1 LPRVNVSPT
10 PVAGTAATDRAVS
23 QGLLDEV
30 ARGEADSAIRIWRPV
45 PSLALSR
52 LDELRPGAGA
62 ARAAADRAGVQAIR
76 RVSGGHAVV
85 LGPGSFCVGVAEPA
99 HTFEGTDARYQRL
112 TGALVEAFAVVGID
126 AEHGEL
132 RGEWCPGSWSVR
144 SGGVKL
150 AGTAQRV
157 IKGAAWTD
165 AVVELAPDAPTRAL
179 LTEVYAALELPLEQ
193 STIGSISEVAGRDV
207 AFGELADALVKALD
221 A

>member
-10 PVAGTAATDRAVS
+10 PVAGTAADDRAIS

-30 ARGEADSAIRIWRPV
+30 ARGEVDSAIRIWRPI

-52 LDELRPGAGA
+52 LDQLRPGADA
-62 ARAAADRAGVQAIR
+62 ARAAAERAGIEALR

-85 LGPGSFCVGVAEPA
+85 LGPGSFCVGVAERA
-99 HTFEGTDARYQRL
+99 HTFEGTDARYERL
-112 TGALVEAFAVVGID
+112 TGALVDAFAAVGVH
-126 AEHGEL
+126 AERGEL
-132 RGEWCPGSWSVR
+132 PGEWCPGSWSVR
-144 SGGVKL
+144 SGGIKL

-157 IKGAAWTD
+157 VKGAAWTD
-165 AVVELAPDAPTRAL
+165 AVVELAPDAATRAL

-193 STIGSISEVAGRDV
+193 GTIGSVSEVAGREV
-207 AFGELADALVKALD
+207 GFGELSDALVKALD